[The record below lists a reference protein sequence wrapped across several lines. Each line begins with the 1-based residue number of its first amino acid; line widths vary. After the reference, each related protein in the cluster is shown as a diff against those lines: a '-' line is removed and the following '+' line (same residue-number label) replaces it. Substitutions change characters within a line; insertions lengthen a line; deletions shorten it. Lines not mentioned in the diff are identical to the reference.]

1 MKTVKDVRYIKE
13 TGNKAAAAHVTG
25 GTEGFRKTVLR
36 ASFLNQSISRGSF
49 HR

>member
-36 ASFLNQSISRGSF
+36 ASFLNQSVSRGSF